1 MRLCMP
7 DNELILEIIQQIE
20 DAAKKVVLWFQVINN
35 PNDFTDTAA
44 GMEKM
49 DAICMMLIVIGESL
63 KNLDKV
69 TEGKLLS
76 RYPDVDWKK
85 AKGMRDIITH
95 HYANI
100 NAETVFFTC
109 KRKIPALLD
118 TIQRIIHE
126 LKSSFFIST
135 QNSQINKQT
144 TFSTMKML
152 APS

>member
-1 MRLCMP
+1 MP
-7 DNELILEIIQQIE
+7 DNELTLEIMQQIE
-20 DAAKKVVLWFQVINN
+20 DAAKKVVLRFQAINN

-49 DAICMMLIVIGESL
+49 DAICMMLIVIGESF
-63 KNLDKV
+63 KKLDKV
-69 TEGKLLS
+69 TEETLLS

-126 LKSSFFIST
+126 LKS
-135 QNSQINKQT
+135 
-144 TFSTMKML
+144 
-152 APS
+152 

>member
-1 MRLCMP
+1 MP
-7 DNELILEIIQQIE
+7 DNELILEILHQIE
-20 DAAKKVVLWFQVINN
+20 DAAKKVVLRFKVINN
-35 PNDFTDTAA
+35 PNDFTDTAS

-69 TEGKLLS
+69 TEEKLLS
-76 RYPDVDWKK
+76 RYSEVDWKK

-109 KRKIPALLD
+109 KRKIPLLLD
-118 TIQRIIHE
+118 TIQRINNE
-126 LKSSFFIST
+126 LK
-135 QNSQINKQT
+135 
-144 TFSTMKML
+144 
-152 APS
+152 A